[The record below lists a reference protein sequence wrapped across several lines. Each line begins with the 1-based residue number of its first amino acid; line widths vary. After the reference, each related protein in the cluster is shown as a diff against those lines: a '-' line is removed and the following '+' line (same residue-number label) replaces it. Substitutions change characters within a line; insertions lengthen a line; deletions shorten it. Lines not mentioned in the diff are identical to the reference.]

1 MMSCK
6 QIIYTC
12 LDIVKPRGGNVIKF
26 VCEVKSR
33 TEVNQLGTKEKGVIE
48 EIAVQMCGGRP
59 NLDSAIRAGRCK
71 AEI

>member
-12 LDIVKPRGGNVIKF
+12 LDIVKPHGGNVIKF

-48 EIAVQMCGGRP
+48 EIAVNMCGGRSG
-59 NLDSAIRAGRCK
+59 LESAIRAGRCK